1 MNALAERA
9 AASSAAPVAPPALRL
24 KAVSFLRLGKARVYH
39 YVYGWALGV
48 LLLHADGLVTPG
60 MLPSLICLLAGTL
73 AIQWSASAA
82 DDVSGFLNGHDARNY
97 AGRPLVTRVRKPLLT
112 GALTVVE
119 AKRFAAAAFCSGML
133 VFALAAYLQPG
144 PVPLLAFIFAL
155 GMPVVGVQYSCGLKL
170 SYRPLGLEVT
180 ILLTG
185 AVTVLMPYWFASG
198 TLTPEVLLV
207 SALFALWLLL
217 VVSYGNASDRAGDA
231 AVRRRTLAV
240 LLLPSWF
247 AVLLHFLVAVHAVLL
262 VLLFTTTRMDPVGMA
277 LSAPVVALQLAQL
290 YYGVYRRE
298 VRKARFLVLLSIDVG
313 TAALAT
319 AILTGLSP

>member
-1 MNALAERA
+1 METATEPSA
-9 AASSAAPVAPPALRL
+9 AALVPPAARP

-48 LLLHADGLVTPG
+48 LLLHADGLLTAG
-60 MLPSLICLLAGTL
+60 LLPSLICLLAGTL

-82 DDVSGFLNGHDARNY
+82 DDIRGFLNGHDARNY

-119 AKRFAAAAFCSGML
+119 AKRFAVAAFCSGML
-133 VFALAAYLQPG
+133 AFTLATCLQPG
-144 PVPLLAFIFAL
+144 PVPLPALVIAFGA
-155 GMPVVGVQYSCGLKL
+155 PVVGVQYSCGLKL
-170 SYRPLGLEVT
+170 SYRPLGLEAT

-198 TLTPEVLLV
+198 TLTSEVVLV
-207 SALFALWLLL
+207 SALFGLWLLL
-217 VVSYGNASDRAGDA
+217 VVSYGNASDRTGDA
-231 AVRRRTLAV
+231 AVRRRT
-240 LLLPSWF
+240 
-247 AVLLHFLVAVHAVLL
+247 HAGLL
-262 VLLFTTTRMDPVGMA
+262 VLLFTTTRMDSACMA
-277 LSAPVVALQLAQL
+277 LSASVVALQLAQL

-298 VRKARFLVLLSIDVG
+298 LRKARFLVLLSIDVG

-319 AILTGLSP
+319 AILTGLAP